1 MPPKDK
7 IEFSGTISVQE
18 AAQYLESLA
27 KGLRERSML
36 LESGDVSFNVEIPDE
51 VKIGIEVGNDAA
63 KGKSNIEVSLSWRQ
77 RRQEEE
83 AIASPGLLIVA
94 GAAAHSEAPTFV
106 E

>member
-51 VKIGIEVGNDAA
+51 VKIEIEVGNDVA

-83 AIASPGLLIVA
+83 AVASPGLLIVA